1 MYFVKLED
9 ILTHRHNS
17 GQVQT
22 CMADTWENKAAINI
36 IALIENVTLSL
47 KRNQAVTNAS
57 IAVSENLLP
66 ERSTSGHRN
75 L

>member
-1 MYFVKLED
+1 
-9 ILTHRHNS
+9 
-17 GQVQT
+17 
-22 CMADTWENKAAINI
+22 MADTWENKAAINI

>member
-1 MYFVKLED
+1 
-9 ILTHRHNS
+9 
-17 GQVQT
+17 
-22 CMADTWENKAAINI
+22 MADTWENKAAINI

-75 L
+75 LFSILS